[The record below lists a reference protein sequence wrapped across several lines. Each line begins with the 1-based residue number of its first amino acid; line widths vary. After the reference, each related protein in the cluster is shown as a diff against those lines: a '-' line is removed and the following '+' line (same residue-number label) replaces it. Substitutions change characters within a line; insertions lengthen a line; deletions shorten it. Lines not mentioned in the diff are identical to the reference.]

1 MFMLYNKNVLNK
13 DCYYRKQYGGEIK
26 NTEKI
31 TYTEND
37 EERGGVIRR
46 EMRRSN
52 KNKCQIWTDG
62 GDGW

>member
-1 MFMLYNKNVLNK
+1 M
-13 DCYYRKQYGGEIK
+13 
-26 NTEKI
+26 EKI

-62 GDGW
+62 GDGWWLKDIIFMHLSDGWNEPYALQYF